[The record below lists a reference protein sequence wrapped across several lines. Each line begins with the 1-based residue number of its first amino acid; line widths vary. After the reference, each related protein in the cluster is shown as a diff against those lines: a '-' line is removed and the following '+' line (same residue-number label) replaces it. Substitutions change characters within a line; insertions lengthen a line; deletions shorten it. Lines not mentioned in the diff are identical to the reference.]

1 MYFNESSQL
10 INDNILDKDLI
21 RSLDRELARAFAP
34 EGTGFIE
41 QSRLAYRT
49 NSSFADVNRL
59 MNLYKTVGI
68 VSTFNKLIC
77 PLGHV
82 FLPDDGECP
91 ECGCEIS
98 EATESDEEAYAILKQ
113 PVQPWFDPDTASAQP
128 NVFISYRSG
137 DTANLAA
144 DLYYSLQAEGHEVFL
159 DAGAIPPSADAE
171 RHFLTAASN
180 AANFI
185 ALVSPNYFASD
196 FCKREIAHAA
206 RCRRRLIRVNIA
218 PVPPAPRDMPW
229 IDDGNWVK
237 QEGQSSGL
245 TPQLDQILLAAVRT
259 PATDATIADKRYNAC
274 QFLLG
279 QMTTRPELQEVWN
292 RLEWMKP
299 IETADN
305 PAEMVMQILK
315 NTPESKLALLCNALA
330 P

>member
-10 INDNILDKDLI
+10 IDDNILDKDLI

-49 NSSFADVNRL
+49 NASFADVDKIL
-59 MNLYKTVGI
+59 SLYKTVGI
-68 VSTFNKLIC
+68 VSSFNKLIC
-77 PLGHV
+77 PEGHV
-82 FLPDDGECP
+82 FRPGDEECP
-91 ECGCEIS
+91 ECGRNVS
-98 EATESDEEAYAILKQ
+98 EATESDEKAYAILKQ

-128 NVFISYRSG
+128 NVFISYRSS
-137 DTANLAA
+137 DTGTLAA
-144 DLYYSLQAEGHEVFL
+144 DIYYSLQAEGHEVFL

-171 RHFLTAASN
+171 KHFLTAASN

-185 ALVSPNYFASD
+185 ALVSRNYFASD

-206 RCRRRLIRVNIA
+206 RCRRRLIRVNLA

-237 QEGQSSGL
+237 QEGQSAGL
-245 TPQLDQILLAAVRT
+245 TPQLDQMLLAAVRT
-259 PATDATIADKRYNAC
+259 PATDLTIADKRYNAC

-279 QMTTRPELQEVWN
+279 QMTTRLELQEVWN

-299 IETADN
+299 IDAAGS
-305 PAEMVMQILK
+305 PVEMVAQILK
-315 NTPESKLALLCNALA
+315 HTPESKLSLLCNALA